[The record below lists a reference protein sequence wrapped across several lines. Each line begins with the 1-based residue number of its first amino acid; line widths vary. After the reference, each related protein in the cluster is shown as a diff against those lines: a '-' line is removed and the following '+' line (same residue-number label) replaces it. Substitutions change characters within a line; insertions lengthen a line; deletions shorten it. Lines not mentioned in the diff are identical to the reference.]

1 MIRRFLTR
9 LAAKW
14 LNRARD
20 ERRISDRER
29 FRAKAQSM
37 REAMGLPHHPSL
49 TTTKGN

>member
-1 MIRRFLTR
+1 MKRFLTR

-14 LNRARD
+14 LNRVRD
-20 ERRISDRER
+20 ERCVSDRER

-37 REAMGLPHHPSL
+37 RAAMGLPDHPSL

>member
-1 MIRRFLTR
+1 MKRFLTR

-29 FRAKAQSM
+29 FRAKAQAM
-37 REAMGLPHHPSL
+37 REALGLPDHPSL
-49 TTTKGN
+49 TTKGN